1 VGEVSVKPSTSDE
14 YLAGLL
20 AAAEGGPL
28 GDIVRSIEAEQ
39 DRIIRADPD
48 TPVLVRGVAGSGKT
62 SIAYH
67 RLAYLLYPGNAP
79 RVRASSSI
87 VFAPNHLFIGYASPL
102 MKRLGISSI
111 VQTTFEDWA
120 VALLG
125 GQVPPGDEAM
135 TQERAARARLL
146 GDTRML
152 ELVSSWLE
160 EVSRRLLPELLSRPI
175 PDGEIAFKYDRAP
188 RRNLKLRIPLVGDK
202 GQYLQDLEDAFKER
216 PVFQAQDE
224 LVRRTWTNAF
234 SRFAEQRKKKHG
246 DLDAGNKKAHD
257 ASERVHAEAR
267 IRKALHLPSPQEFAV
282 QMLSDAD
289 WLTSAA
295 ADIFDPAERELLCR
309 RQAAPDGRLLLE
321 ELDVAVAL
329 AGVMG
334 IKTPTYSHIVVDEVQ
349 DWSPLRL
356 SIVSDLCPADSLT
369 ILGDPMQRISEA
381 GSDDEWEAYARILGI
396 GPESSA
402 FLRINYRSARGV
414 VEACN
419 SILSTA
425 GRPEGVA
432 AFIDRGP
439 DAFRI
444 SGSDDED
451 SQYRLMCDAVL
462 EMIESYGQAAVVAK
476 SHDRAVEIGAAL
488 TAIGFDGVHVVD
500 SRGDFEEAGICVL
513 GVADAK
519 GLEFPGVIVP
529 DCDRSTY
536 TLEGNDW
543 RLLFVAFSRALHA
556 LRALYVGDPLPLLAR
571 DPTNEST

>member
-1 VGEVSVKPSTSDE
+1 MGEVRVQPSTSDE

-20 AAAEGGPL
+20 AAAEGGAL

-79 RVRASSSI
+79 RVRASSCV

-111 VQTTFEDWA
+111 AQTTFEDWA
-120 VALLG
+120 FTVLG
-125 GQVPPGDEAM
+125 GQVPLCDEVM
-135 TQERAARARLL
+135 TQERATRARLL

-152 ELVSSWLE
+152 GLVSSWSA
-160 EVSRRLLPELLSRPI
+160 EVSRRLLPELLLRPI
-175 PDGEIAFKYDRAP
+175 ADGDVTFKYDRAGKH
-188 RRNLKLRIPLVGDK
+188 LKLPIPLVGDEDR
-202 GQYLQDLEDAFKER
+202 YFQDLEDAFKER
-216 PVFQAQDE
+216 PVFEAQDE
-224 LVRRTWTNAF
+224 FVWRTWTNAF
-234 SRFAEQRKKKHG
+234 NRFEDQRRKKHG

-257 ASERVHAEAR
+257 SSERGDAEAR
-267 IRKALHLPSPQEFAV
+267 IRKALDLPSPAAFTA
-282 QMLSDAD
+282 QMLSDVD
-289 WLTSAA
+289 WLTRAA
-295 ADIFDPAERELLCR
+295 ADTFNRAERELLCC
-309 RQAAPDGRLLLE
+309 RQAAPDGRLLPE

-334 IKTPTYSHIVVDEVQ
+334 IKAPTYSHIVVDEVQ

-356 SIVSDLCPADSLT
+356 SIVSNLCPANSLT
-369 ILGDPMQRISEA
+369 ILGDPMQSISGA
-381 GSDDEWEAYARILGI
+381 GSDGEWEAYARILGV
-396 GPESSA
+396 GRESSA

-419 SILSTA
+419 SILRTA
-425 GRPEGVA
+425 GQSDGVA
-432 AFIDRGP
+432 TYIDRGQ

-451 SQYRLMCDAVL
+451 SQYGLICDAVL
-462 EMIESYGQAAVVAK
+462 EMIESYGQAAVVTK
-476 SHDRAVEIGAAL
+476 SRDRAIEIGAAL
-488 TAIGFDGVHVVD
+488 ADIGFDGVHVVD

-529 DCDRSTY
+529 DCDRATY
-536 TLEGNDW
+536 ALEGNDW
-543 RLLFVAFSRALHA
+543 RLLFVACSRALHE
-556 LRALYVGDPLPLLAR
+556 LRALYVGDPSPLLVHA
-571 DPTNEST
+571 